1 MTPTNLAVCLAPTIL
16 APNAGNEPAAMMA
29 ALKNSG
35 LDTKAVTYMLT
46 HDRIVEA
53 LSSVR
58 YTPAVKVPLFRGR
71 SVRGHVHD
79 VLYGLFMQ
87 HALDGE
93 FLTMEEFRKA
103 VYELGLVWSYELED
117 TYDSMATGMPGVDL
131 ASFEN
136 WCVRSSLVTSY
147 AQAQIL

>member
-1 MTPTNLAVCLAPTIL
+1 MNQR
-16 APNAGNEPAAMMA
+16 
-29 ALKNSG
+29 ALPS

-71 SVRGHVHD
+71 SVRGHIHD

-103 VYELGLVWSYELED
+103 VYEL
-117 TYDSMATGMPGVDL
+117 
-131 ASFEN
+131 
-136 WCVRSSLVTSY
+136 VRRDECSHAYPRPIFCCKSI
-147 AQAQIL
+147 QR